1 MIGFL
6 ESVRADQPATD
17 LPGYCDHRDRVHL
30 GVGERGDQIGGAGS
44 RRRHAHTDLA
54 GGVSVSTGRM
64 SRALLVADED
74 VTELLRVEKRV
85 VDRQYGTAGD
95 AEDDVDV
102 ELLQRPDD
110 RLRSGELLRGNLLG
124 LA

>member
-1 MIGFL
+1 
-6 ESVRADQPATD
+6 
-17 LPGYCDHRDRVHL
+17 
-30 GVGERGDQIGGAGS
+30 
-44 RRRHAHTDLA
+44 
-54 GGVSVSTGRM
+54 M
-64 SRALLVADED
+64 SRALLVADQN

-85 VDRQYGTAGD
+85 VDRQHGTAGD